1 MLPPKLKLP
10 ADQQQLLDLY
20 RKLSPEDRAGLVSY
34 AAFLAQRESPIGGE
48 ALDEPQV
55 PKEIL
60 RPESESVVGAIRRLT
75 QTFAMLDRDALFHE
89 TSALMTAHIMQG
101 RPASEVIDELEILFR
116 QHYEQGRSGNR

>member
-20 RKLSPEDRAGLVSY
+20 RKLSPGDRAGLVSY
-34 AAFLAQRESPIGGE
+34 AAFLAQRESAIGGE
-48 ALDEPQV
+48 TLDEPQE
-55 PKEIL
+55 PKEIP